1 MLNKYYLLY
10 FNNSEDLEGVDDRA
24 TAKAYAL
31 ATIMKQFGAKSP
43 PVLERCPTFVA
54 KEKSLFRFLQRNK
67 KVFILVI
74 LEK

>member
-1 MLNKYYLLY
+1 M
-10 FNNSEDLEGVDDRA
+10 EGVDDRA

-67 KVFILVI
+67 KVLLFSLTFQNN
-74 LEK
+74 LCFGRKFYFLKQL